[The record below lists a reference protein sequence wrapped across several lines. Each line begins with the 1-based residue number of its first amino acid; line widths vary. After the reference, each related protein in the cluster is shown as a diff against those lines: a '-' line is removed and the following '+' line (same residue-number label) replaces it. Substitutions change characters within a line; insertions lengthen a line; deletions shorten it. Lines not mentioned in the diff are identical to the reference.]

1 MTENTENEQPQKIEI
16 INNSLLNIEQQI
28 PSHLRFT
35 SLDRLILPS
44 FLELIN
50 TKDIEL
56 DFGDQNFEK
65 NQIGVNYTKKG
76 LKWIKDVK
84 KKDKHWN
91 EEDFIGKIIYYTA
104 RAAED
109 LDEDLEDMKILDA
122 KIVEEDKIEIQDAYQ
137 PDKKSD

>member
-1 MTENTENEQPQKIEI
+1 MSENLENEQPQKIEI
-16 INNSLLNIEQQI
+16 IDDSLLSIEQEI
-28 PSHLRFT
+28 PLNLRFT
-35 SLDRLILPS
+35 SLDRLVLPS

-56 DFGDQNFEK
+56 DFGDENFEK
-65 NQIGVNYTKKG
+65 NQIGVSYTKKG

-91 EEDFIGKIIYYTA
+91 EEDFIGKIIHYTA
-104 RAAED
+104 RAAENLED
-109 LDEDLEDMKILDA
+109 DLEDMKILDA

>member
-1 MTENTENEQPQKIEI
+1 MSENLENEQPQKIEI
-16 INNSLLNIEQQI
+16 IDDSLLSIEQEI
-28 PSHLRFT
+28 PLNLRFT
-35 SLDRLILPS
+35 SLDRLVLPS

-56 DFGDQNFEK
+56 DFGDENFEK
-65 NQIGVNYTKKG
+65 NQIGVSYTKKG

-84 KKDKHWN
+84 KKDKHWD
-91 EEDFIGKIIYYTA
+91 EEDFIGKIIHYTA
-104 RAAED
+104 RAAENLED
-109 LDEDLEDMKILDA
+109 DLEDMKILDA